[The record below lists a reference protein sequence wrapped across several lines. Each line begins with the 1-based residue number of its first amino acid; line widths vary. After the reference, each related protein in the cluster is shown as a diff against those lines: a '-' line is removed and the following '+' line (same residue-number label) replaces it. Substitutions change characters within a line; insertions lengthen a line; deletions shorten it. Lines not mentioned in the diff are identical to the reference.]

1 MTKTKKETEV
11 SRLVVGM
18 YSAFPRA
25 TMISEA
31 ALGIW
36 VFALKD
42 YPTKQ
47 IRQAVSKVINSQDWP
62 PDSLNKFLGIVS
74 GGGGFTKA
82 EEADPPG
89 YRDFLKQYREEGL
102 GRGPSPEPPDNSHE
116 PKTPAYKAS
125 IWWKLI
131 RDISQGRVRCPPSIR
146 KGDIYATDDAEARW
160 IKAEFEKRLRASR

>member
-1 MTKTKKETEV
+1 VSKTKKEAEV

-36 VFALKD
+36 VFALKE

-47 IRQAVSKVINSQDWP
+47 IRQAVSKWISSQDWP
-62 PDSLNKFLGIVS
+62 PDSLNKFINAVA
-74 GGGGFTKA
+74 GGQFVKQVET
-82 EEADPPG
+82 DSPG
-89 YRDFLKQYREEGL
+89 YRDFLTEYRKEGL
-102 GRGPSPEPPDNSHE
+102 GRGPNPDTPDNSHE
-116 PKTPAYKAS
+116 PKTPAWKAA
-125 IWWKLI
+125 IWWRLI
-131 RDISQGRVRCPPSIR
+131 KDISQSRVKCPASLR